1 MRAYGSD
8 RVRLADDGTIEISAR
23 LPKSGWVAR
32 APQTLTR
39 RERPGTAVLWDD
51 DCFEVVDVV
60 VLQQGVRYVLAPWND
75 AESMRVTLRYDEEA
89 EAARAAERVDV
100 IRRER
105 QRRIVNV
112 LAIFTGHLP
121 GPVQQKLAH
130 EVNVDAPRLTIASVV
145 FEWFVIIAIAMV
157 CVGRI
162 LAGQPLPMKLALFA
176 GLLGLDGTIRF
187 KLAFVDGRASG
198 SVFGVLAYAIYA
210 ALTGKKEPK
219 RAGESAPRLREFSA
233 EEELTHS
240 FYVREPLV
248 TLLSPAEQQRIAA
261 KFDYDYRRTAT
272 KTALGIL
279 AVAILGVVASV
290 SSRAWVSLG
299 VASILGIEQIVR
311 IPQFDRRPV
320 RSMLGV
326 FARPLIR
333 KFM

>member
-1 MRAYGSD
+1 MRPYGSD
-8 RVRLADDGTIEISAR
+8 RIRVADDGTIEISSR

-32 APQTLTR
+32 TPKSLTR
-39 RERPGTAVLWDD
+39 SSRPGTAVLWDD
-51 DCFEVVDVV
+51 DCYEVVDVV
-60 VLQQGVRYVLAPWND
+60 VLQQGVRYVLTRWSD
-75 AESMRVTLRYDEEA
+75 AESMRVTSRYDEEA
-89 EAARAAERVDV
+89 EAARAAERIDV
-100 IRRER
+100 LRREK

-130 EVNVDAPRLTIASVV
+130 EVNVDAPRLTIASAV
-145 FEWFVIIAIAMV
+145 FEWLVIIAIAMV
-157 CVGRI
+157 CVSRI
-162 LAGQPLPMKLALFA
+162 LAEQRVPIPLALFA
-176 GLLGLDGTIRF
+176 GFLGLEATIRF
-187 KLAFVDGRASG
+187 KLAFIDGRPCG

-210 ALTGKKEPK
+210 VLTGKKEPT
-219 RAGESAPRLREFSA
+219 RAGEAAPRLREFSA
-233 EEELTHS
+233 EEELVHS

-248 TLLSPAEQQRIAA
+248 TLLSPSEQQRIAA

-279 AVAILGVVASV
+279 AVAIVGVVASI

-311 IPQFDRRPV
+311 IPQFAQRPV
-320 RSMLGV
+320 RSMLAV
-326 FARPLIR
+326 FARPFIR